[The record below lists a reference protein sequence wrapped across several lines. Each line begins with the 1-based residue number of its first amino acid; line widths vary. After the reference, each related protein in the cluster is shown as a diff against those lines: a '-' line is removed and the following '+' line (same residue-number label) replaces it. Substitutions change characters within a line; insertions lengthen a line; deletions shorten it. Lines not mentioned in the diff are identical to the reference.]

1 MPGQTGPKTPEGKA
15 NSSQNARKHGMRSR
29 KLLIGGERQE
39 DFDRLAAGW
48 REEYEPEG
56 QAAESLIE
64 RVILG
69 DWFLRRAEDACM
81 EAEAELAETP
91 FAEQTEEQHAKVQL
105 YLRYKTTAE
114 RSFYRA
120 FYALRGLRK
129 DKFKEE
135 VDLMR
140 VREVVR
146 QEARSQVR
154 QAAQEVREEQAA
166 VRRVEAVKKVSLQKT
181 ADTGAAPATRAQ
193 ALFQGQHHRKKMRKV
208 AVLDQWIEVEIQDG
222 KTVTKLYP
230 SNEGLIREGQRMD
243 PPPELVYRRL
253 HFPNGIPEEYR
264 WVGDA
269 HPERLARGG
278 MGTQRMTVD
287 TWLDVIEREA
297 ANGTG
302 HVGPTGVGNLP
313 RPKER
318 GGCDCEVCTRNR
330 ELMEG
335 AG

>member
-1 MPGQTGPKTPEGKA
+1 
-15 NSSQNARKHGMRSR
+15 MRSR
-29 KLLIGGERQE
+29 KLIIGEERQE

-48 REEYEPEG
+48 RTEYEPEG
-56 QAAESLIE
+56 QAGESLVE
-64 RVILG
+64 RVILN
-69 DWFLRRAEDACM
+69 DWFLQRAEGVYMDL
-81 EAEAELAETP
+81 ETELAETP
-91 FAEQTEEQHAKVQL
+91 ALERTEEQHAKLQL

-140 VREVVR
+140 VREVMR
-146 QEARSQVR
+146 QEATK
-154 QAAQEVREEQAA
+154 EVRRAAKEVLEEMAST
-166 VRRVEAVKKVSLQKT
+166 RRVEAAKRLGPAKAVDRTSPETAVQSRAKT
-181 ADTGAAPATRAQ
+181 
-193 ALFQGQHHRKKMRKV
+193 LFQGQNHPKKMRKV

-230 SNEGLIREGQRMD
+230 TNEGLIQEGQRMD

-264 WVGDA
+264 WVTSRS
-269 HPERLARGG
+269 ERFARGG

-287 TWLDVIEREA
+287 TWLDVIEREEA
-297 ANGTG
+297 GGTG

-313 RPKER
+313 RPQER
-318 GGCDCEVCTRNR
+318 GGCDCEVCARNR
-330 ELMEG
+330 DMMEG